1 MDHGRLMLAISR
13 FTSINFSE
21 VVNELTLMVVGTT
34 TSTQIRVLSFLI
46 HSCSLIP
53 QGGRKPILIPDHVNI
68 WLRLCEVT

>member
-21 VVNELTLMVVGTT
+21 VVNELILMVVGTT

-46 HSCSLIP
+46 AAP
-53 QGGRKPILIPDHVNI
+53 
-68 WLRLCEVT
+68 